1 MRGSGA
7 AVGLIAIPIA
17 GLVLFV
23 LKIFRIKHNF
33 DLMEMAG
40 EVVAWLIGAF
50 CIGVLLYCLG
60 IALGIC
66 RPLNQL

>member
-7 AVGLIAIPIA
+7 AVGLVAIPIA

-23 LKIFRIKHNF
+23 LKIFRNKHNL

-40 EVVAWLIGAF
+40 LVVAYLAGGVWVGA
-50 CIGVLLYCLG
+50 L
-60 IALGIC
+60 
-66 RPLNQL
+66 

>member
-7 AVGLIAIPIA
+7 AVGLVAIPIA

-23 LKIFRIKHNF
+23 LKIFRIKHNL

-40 EVVAWLIGAF
+40 LVVAYLAGGVWVGA
-50 CIGVLLYCLG
+50 LLYCLC
-60 IALGIC
+60 IALGVC

>member
-7 AVGLIAIPIA
+7 AVGLVAIPIA

-23 LKIFRIKHNF
+23 LKIFRIKHNL

-40 EVVAWLIGAF
+40 LVVAYLAGGPGWGRF
-50 CIGVLLYCLG
+50 Y
-60 IALGIC
+60 IASVS
-66 RPLNQL
+66 RSVFVAR